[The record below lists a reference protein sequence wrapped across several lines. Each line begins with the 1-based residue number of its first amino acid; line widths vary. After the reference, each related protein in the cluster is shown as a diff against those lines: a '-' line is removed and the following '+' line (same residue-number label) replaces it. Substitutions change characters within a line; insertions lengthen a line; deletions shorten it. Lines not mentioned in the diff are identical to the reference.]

1 MDFSK
6 VTSLQIPEGNV
17 IKIQDKEGKILW
29 ANINKYAYGVRWNS
43 VNQDTTA
50 CERIGNLELHK
61 TLPIQSRFKVCIHK
75 GKEIQ
80 YYCNP
85 DDSRFRE
92 DPIILTQDEIVFKES
107 DGLPDGVV
115 CCDEVSQVDYKAT
128 SDIFSDFKYLY
139 SYIYFKADY
148 GDTALGRVVYIDYI
162 NKTAYLNTANIEFSI
177 YAKTTMPLDYIINH
191 TSNYTVEIGCSING
205 YDGEIGVDTGGKF
218 YQWSVDND
226 GDNNEVWQSL
236 YKCVPYAREIKRHII
251 GIDRAC
257 VLNTAFNDT
266 KWGWIGSL
274 ESGTAVNVINY
285 STNLRGGSNNASF
298 DKYLGVDNFRC
309 QLGKA
314 RTNINLATMR
324 TYSQKTDGGQM
335 LYKQIWEAIVWS
347 YVIEYADFDIKK
359 AYNSELTTEGYHQG
373 GLGNGIIGGN
383 DLSNYNNN
391 EKFVPNDYTLEF
403 GNNTNIK
410 TRAAR
415 QWGIPVAANHYWNNY
430 NRSNTYCSTSTDN
443 RILDINNTKLLTTDW
458 NICADA
464 NVVGGTVTYKISG
477 LTDGQTV
484 VFKREKGNLTITTDG
499 TYDVEW
505 GTSNVQRKIYFGKL
519 QTVCNISIEIVNSPA
534 YNIIQNQVA
543 WNVPHWRGFNVFWY
557 GDIWINIDNMLTKY
571 DTTKQKRIWY
581 YTDDVSKFNND
592 IANKEHQIE
601 GLGDIRANWLQ
612 EVKINNKGDIVISK
626 IINNTN
632 YKNSYYYAS
641 GDPTIS
647 DTFTGGMTNIESNC
661 GLLCLFANH
670 STNLYSHDDG
680 FVKVTILDD

>member
-17 IKIQDKEGKILW
+17 IKIEDKEGKILW
-29 ANINKYAYGVRWNS
+29 SKLNNLAYGVRWNS
-43 VNQDTTA
+43 VNQATTV
-50 CERIGNLELHK
+50 CERIGNPYLHRS
-61 TLPIQSRFKVCIHK
+61 LPIQSRFKVCIHK
-75 GKEIQ
+75 GKDIQ

-85 DDSRFRE
+85 NDSRFRE
-92 DPIILTQDEIVFKES
+92 NPTILSKDNFVFDFC
-107 DGLPDGVV
+107 DGLPSNIV
-115 CCDEVSQVDYKAT
+115 CCDEDSNIKYKVIN
-128 SDIFSDFKYLY
+128 DIFADYKYLY
-139 SYIYFKADY
+139 AYIYIITDA
-148 GDTALGRVVYIDYI
+148 GNCVARIVHIDVA
-162 NKTAYLNTANIEFSI
+162 NKTAYLNDANQQDSTYVSNDVDIKFIVNQGS
-177 YAKTTMPLDYIINH
+177 DYNVELG
-191 TSNYTVEIGCSING
+191 TVLNG

-236 YKCVPYAREIKRHII
+236 YKCVSYAREIKRHII
-251 GIDRAC
+251 GIDRTC
-257 VLNTAFNDT
+257 VLNTAFNDA

-274 ESGTAVNVINY
+274 EANTAVNVINY
-285 STNLRGGSNNASF
+285 HINLRGGSNNSSW
-298 DKYLGVDNFRC
+298 DKYLGVDSFRC

-314 RTNINLATMR
+314 RTNINLDAMR
-324 TYSQKTDGGQM
+324 NYSQKTDSGQL

-347 YVIEYADFDIKK
+347 YIIEYADFDVKK
-359 AYNSELTTEGYHQG
+359 SYNSETTFGFRQG
-373 GLGNGIIGGN
+373 GLGSGVIDGK

-403 GNNTNIK
+403 GNKTNIK

-505 GTSNVQRKIYFGKL
+505 GTSNIQRKIYFGKL

-571 DTTKQKRIWY
+571 DNNKQKRIWY
-581 YTDDVSKFNND
+581 YTDDITKFNND

-601 GLGDIRANWLQ
+601 GLGAIGDNWLQ
-612 EVKINNKGDIVISK
+612 EVRINNKGDIVPSK
-626 IINNTN
+626 IINHPN
-632 YKNSYYYAS
+632 YKNSYCWNYTNTDIYA
-641 GDPTIS
+641 
-647 DTFTGGMTNIESNC
+647 TFVGGKASNDNHC
-661 GLLCLFANH
+661 GLLYLSSH
-670 STNLYSHDDG
+670 SGVNGAGSDNG

>member
-29 ANINKYAYGVRWNS
+29 ANINKVAYGVRWNS
-43 VNQDTTA
+43 VNQATTA

-75 GKEIQ
+75 GKDIQ

-92 DPIILTQDEIVFKES
+92 DNTGYVKTLPIILLSEAQSAIIEDTDSTVKIRHTIT
-107 DGLPDGVV
+107 D
-115 CCDEVSQVDYKAT
+115 
-128 SDIFSDFKYLY
+128 DIFADYKYLY
-139 SYIYFKADY
+139 AFIKVYADNTT
-148 GDTALGRVVYIDYI
+148 GNVCRITKIDI
-162 NKTAYLNTANIEFSI
+162 TNKTAYLES
-177 YAKTTMPLDYIINH
+177 NH
-191 TSNYTVEIGCSING
+191 SFDSGNYSVELGCSING

-670 STNLYSHDDG
+670 STNLYSHDAG